1 MQRVRDVIGLP
12 VIELEQG
19 NEVGYVQDL
28 LFDAQNKLAAVLL
41 GEPSFLKAG
50 QYVPVHAVHA
60 IGTDCVAI
68 AGRQAIV
75 HVSSFSPEWTSI
87 QTGAA
92 PIRGK
97 TFVTSEGTQ
106 LGFVEDVYFQAE
118 SGKIVGYELSN
129 GLLSDIVDGRTI
141 IHGTER
147 LKMGED
153 AVIVS
158 VQE

>member
-28 LFDAQNKLAAVLL
+28 LFDAQNKLVAVLL
-41 GEPSFLKAG
+41 GERSFLKDG
-50 QYVPVHAVHA
+50 QYVPAEAVHA

-68 AGRQAIV
+68 AERQAIV
-75 HVSSFSPEWTSI
+75 YASSLPPGWTSI

-92 PIRGK
+92 PIQGK
-97 TFVTSEGTQ
+97 TFVTSEGKQ
-106 LGFVEDVYFQAE
+106 LGFVEDVYFQVE

-141 IHGTER
+141 VHGTER

-158 VQE
+158 VEE